1 MKRLLRSFRY
11 GEKGFTLIEL
21 LVVIAILGVLAAIAV
36 PNVGKFMNKGKTQAA
51 DTEMHNIQTAV
62 MAAMADCQQSTV
74 LGTGAT
80 VEDGGFVFGNIDSN
94 NPVDPAHN
102 VDLIVYSASGVDY
115 TVGNYTMGGAAKVQ
129 GRYLIDVNGAIVDQ
143 TFYPGT

>member
-80 VEDGGFVFGNIDSN
+80 VEAGGFLFGNVDSN
-94 NPVDPAHN
+94 NPVVAGDN
-102 VDLIVYSASGVDY
+102 EDLVVYTSGAVDY
-115 TVGNYTMGGAAKVQ
+115 TVGNYTMGGAGKVQ
-129 GRYLIDVNGAIVDQ
+129 GRYIIDVNGAVVDQ